1 MVSIPRANAVERK
14 IYFFRANVGTDPSGK
29 PLPFDPQPDLDF
41 IGNLP
46 FSDEPDGRYLSE
58 GDESVLFLLG
68 HGGSSNP
75 RVQFSRVRR
84 AGLPQ
89 LERAGNVS
97 DLDIA
102 PDEGLLETTHAVFF
116 PGNVVGAEYNHYGPR
131 ISLLGQYLHKL
142 SDCGGPMATFSPIL
156 RDDPT
161 RQLDRLTDIRVFD
174 IAVRRPYIDSVKQAS
189 SSLADTLEATAGL
202 FEEPERIQLVLKYP
216 AARRRS
222 AWDFF
227 RNPLRSLVTF
237 NSQSP
242 VIDRLQVRGHCEDI
256 DRVEGLDLLKDNIIA
271 TKQVVRLGG
280 RGRAI
285 DPESAFQ
292 AIYES
297 YRQFASEI
305 TDGLDAFL

>member
-1 MVSIPRANAVERK
+1 MVSIPRADTVQRK
-14 IYFFRANVGTDPSGK
+14 IYFFRANIGTDPSGK

-41 IGNLP
+41 IGSLP
-46 FSDEPDGRYLSE
+46 FSDEPDGRYLTE
-58 GDESVLFLLG
+58 GDESVLCLLG
-68 HGGSSNP
+68 HGGGRRP

-97 DLDIA
+97 DLNIA

-116 PGNVVGAEYNHYGPR
+116 PGNVVGVEYNHYGPR
-131 ISLLGQYLHKL
+131 ISLLGHYLHKL
-142 SDCGGPMATFSPIL
+142 SDCGVPRAMFSPIL

-174 IAVRRPYIDSVKQAS
+174 IAVRRPYIDSVRRAS
-189 SSLADTLEATAGL
+189 SSLADALEANAGL
-202 FEEPERIQLVLKYP
+202 FDEPESIQLVLKYP

-227 RNPLRSLVTF
+227 STPLRSLVTF

-242 VIDRLQVRGHCEDI
+242 VIDRLRVRGHCEDI

-271 TKQVVRLGG
+271 TKQLVRLGG

-297 YRQFASEI
+297 YEQFVDDI
-305 TDGLDAFL
+305 TDGVDNS